1 MNTLLLN
8 ENTEILQEIQNVLF
22 GIHCNIFFFLKMQDA
37 PAWQKNQLNS
47 WNNMATNKPPSS
59 LYDISKR
66 GYPDVTM
73 NGHNYQVA
81 YSKGD
86 NGECPCDI
94 GGVDGTSASSPAFA
108 GMISLINGHLLSNGQ
123 KQLGTLQNVLMLKR
137 IHF

>member
-1 MNTLLLN
+1 
-8 ENTEILQEIQNVLF
+8 
-22 GIHCNIFFFLKMQDA
+22 
-37 PAWQKNQLNS
+37 
-47 WNNMATNKPPSS
+47 MATNKPPSS